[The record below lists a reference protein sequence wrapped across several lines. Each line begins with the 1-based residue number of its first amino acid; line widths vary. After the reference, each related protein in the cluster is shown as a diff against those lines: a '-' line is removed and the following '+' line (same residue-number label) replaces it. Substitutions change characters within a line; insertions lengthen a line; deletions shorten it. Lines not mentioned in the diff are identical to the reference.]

1 MLASHFTII
10 KDSWSFLA
18 RKPLLYLHQPHNR
31 QDFNLIK
38 KKKKSARKIIS
49 PIIYLNDV
57 IYELYNIVLEH
68 VFFNPITMLKM
79 GVSQEL

>member
-10 KDSWSFLA
+10 KDSWSFLV

-38 KKKKSARKIIS
+38 KKKKCKVDHF
-49 PIIYLNDV
+49 PNYL
-57 IYELYNIVLEH
+57 LEQCY
-68 VFFNPITMLKM
+68 I
-79 GVSQEL
+79 